1 MQYFEWYRYETRVG
15 VSDKLGFC
23 DKKCIFYQM
32 PVVSIF
38 IYIYDDINIVNPETL
53 FIMKAISFLFA
64 TFLLSGYGIFF
75 SSCAEK
81 TSNASAELSL
91 KELYKDSVYLEIKGD
106 LNDPEII
113 WGNVKTY
120 LPAFYR
126 MTRHSR
132 LQNNQVVFDCQSAEE
147 LKISPNIYEYLME
160 SFRQTNQQAIENG
173 WQIVEEY
180 DGYGVVYKFNRSPK
194 N

>member
-1 MQYFEWYRYETRVG
+1 M
-15 VSDKLGFC
+15 
-23 DKKCIFYQM
+23 
-32 PVVSIF
+32 
-38 IYIYDDINIVNPETL
+38 
-53 FIMKAISFLFA
+53 
-64 TFLLSGYGIFF
+64 
-75 SSCAEK
+75 
-81 TSNASAELSL
+81 
-91 KELYKDSVYLEIKGD
+91 EIKGN
-106 LNDPEII
+106 LNDPETI

-132 LQNNQVVFDCQSAEE
+132 LQNNQVVFDCQSAGE

-160 SFRQTNQQAIENG
+160 SFRPTNQQAIENG